1 MTDQSRSMNLPPD
14 IFVTGCPRSGTYLL
28 SMILNHHFS
37 TAIPLE
43 THFIPLF
50 KRFLF
55 LWGDLRKPGNRTAL
69 MASVLDFLEIWTR
82 YESTDRHFEKEK
94 QFSLLDVRDQ
104 ADGIAASAAGYP
116 EMVTGLFQAYARK
129 KGLLR
134 WGDKSTFR
142 HHQPLDLVAQSVMN
156 LKVIHIIRDP
166 RDVCLSWR
174 KIWCGPKTVAGA
186 GLAWRTHVREKR
198 RWGARNPA
206 RYLELRYEDLVSAP
220 EQSMERISH
229 FLGAEVENASTPFWE
244 SSMAST
250 LSDGKTHPL
259 LGSPLQ
265 PGNAGKWRSGMSR
278 RDVDLL
284 EHICGSMLTELGFRT
299 AGTSASGAFALR
311 LRTVLENL
319 REQVSLQ
326 HFQLA
331 VKQMLPGVLF
341 LTRKLGIS
349 LPRIMPNRCGN

>member
-1 MTDQSRSMNLPPD
+1 MNLPPD

-55 LWGDLRKPGNRTAL
+55 LWGDLRKPGNRAAL

-116 EMVTGLFQAYARK
+116 EMVTGLFQAYAARRACSAGGTK
-129 KGLLR
+129 ARSATTSPGPRGAK
-134 WGDKSTFR
+134 R
-142 HHQPLDLVAQSVMN
+142 HEPEGHP
-156 LKVIHIIRDP
+156 HHPDP

-220 EQSMERISH
+220 EQSMERSATSSRGGRERQH
-229 FLGAEVENASTPFWE
+229 AVLG

-284 EHICGSMLTELGFRT
+284 EHICGRMLTELGFRT